1 MTKVSRGRLAE
12 GARIRTMKPIVL
24 LAFALVACANR
35 ARPTVTGAEL
45 YAQVTVLQTTGQVT
59 IGEVTVRKGQVLTTG
74 SEQAFWVTQVIEK
87 CRGGDPAADVDC
99 TLALLLEQRFLVMD
113 RMPQGRPPQRE
124 KEDRTGS
131 FLTSAVVVGLGVAAV
146 GGLAYGAATCDFPG
160 CKAVFGVPL
169 VLIGTAALVI
179 LVSF

>member
-1 MTKVSRGRLAE
+1 
-12 GARIRTMKPIVL
+12 MKPVL
-24 LAFALVACANR
+24 LIACALMACANR

-45 YAQVTVLQTTGQVT
+45 YAQVTVLQTAGQAT
-59 IGEVTVRKGQVLTTG
+59 IGAVTVRKDQVLTTG
-74 SEQAFWVTQVIEK
+74 SEGQAFWVTQVIEK

-99 TLALLLEQRFLVMD
+99 TLALLLEQRFFVLD
-113 RMPQGRPPQRE
+113 RMPQGRPPVRE

-131 FLTSAVVVGLGVAAV
+131 FLSSAVVIGLATAAV